1 MRMTSKGAGLAE
13 DVVVVPFLAGSGWD
27 VGERG
32 ECEWESVV
40 PLPLPL
46 VEEVEAEL
54 VCWIFSME
62 VRTAATASLPLLAG
76 VTS

>member
-1 MRMTSKGAGLAE
+1 MTSKGAGLAA
-13 DVVVVPFLAGSGWD
+13 DVVVVPVPAGSGWD

-32 ECEWESVV
+32 EWESVV
-40 PLPLPL
+40 PLFLPL
-46 VEEVEAEL
+46 EDEVV